1 MSSTSS
7 NTLSDTAP
15 RFLADYRIADFTI
28 NTVNLIIHLADTCSK
43 VISELTI
50 EQQSDE
56 QQALVLNGE
65 HLTLVSLAIDNQI
78 LNASQYQLSD
88 TLLTIPASSLPDSTH
103 FTVTITT
110 EVNPQENTALEG
122 LFKSGDAFC
131 TQCEA
136 EGFRRISY
144 YLDRPDVMATFT
156 TKVIADKTLYPYL
169 LSNGNKVASGELAD
183 NQHFVTWYD
192 PFPKPCYL
200 FALVAG
206 DFDLLENNFTTASGR
221 QVALEIFVDKGNL
234 AKAEHAMTSLQKS
247 MAWDEETFG
256 LEYDLDIYMI
266 VAVDFFN
273 MGAMENKGL
282 NVFNSK
288 FVLADKQCATDSDY
302 FNIEAVIAHE
312 YFHNWT
318 GNRVT
323 CRDWFQLS
331 LKEGLTVFRDQQF
344 SAQMHSSAVTRIQN
358 VRVLRSQ
365 QFAEDAGPMAHPI
378 RPEKV
383 HEMNNF
389 YTLTVYEKGSE
400 VIRMLHTLIGVD
412 KFRKGMD
419 LYFSR
424 FDGMAVT
431 CDDFINAMSDASGKD
446 LSQFKLWYSQSGT
459 PVIKVKEYFDPE
471 TAVYTLTLSQ
481 KLPITKKQ
489 QDPQALHIP
498 IKVEL
503 LTANITDT
511 NDQSIQNTLLEL
523 TETEQSWQFKGFSVK
538 PTLAMLADFTAPVKL
553 VFDQDEASLF
563 TIMKQANNSFCR
575 WDAGQKLLMS
585 YIQQL
590 TFDID
595 YVIPDTLISVI
606 NEILMSD
613 EDRAFIAE
621 QISLPSFDEA
631 AGLMVDIE
639 PLALIN
645 AIKSLS
651 TFIAKGTQQQLLTR
665 YNACQ
670 NKSDLDSV
678 ANRSLKNTCL
688 AYLSQ
693 LPEYHYLVK
702 EQYRKATKNDEIE
715 QENMTDSLAALTCS
729 ARYDLADLNKQLDH
743 FEEKWQKTT
752 LVMDKWFALNA
763 SVVSENIF
771 TRLDTL
777 LAHPQF
783 SLKNPNRARS
793 LIGAFAMNNP
803 KYFHCSSGRGYH
815 FLAEQITKLNEINP
829 QVASRLITPL
839 IQYKSFAPV
848 HQKLMKD
855 TLITLQAL
863 PKLSNDLKEKLDAA
877 LND

>member
-1 MSSTSS
+1 MSSI
-7 NTLSDTAP
+7 LSDTAP
-15 RFLADYRIADFTI
+15 RFLADYRPADFTI
-28 NTVNLIIHLADTCSK
+28 NTVNLTLHLDDTCSQ
-43 VISELTI
+43 VVSELTI
-50 EQQSDE
+50 ERKGDSQE
-56 QQALVLNGE
+56 ALKLNGE
-65 HLTLVSLAIDNQI
+65 HLTLVSLVLDNQA
-78 LNASQYQLSD
+78 LGKDQYQVND
-88 TLLTIPASSLPDSTH
+88 TLLTIAASSLPDRNKFSLI
-103 FTVTITT
+103 VTT
-110 EVNPQENTALEG
+110 EINPQENTALEG

-156 TKVIADKTLYPYL
+156 TKVIADKSLYPYL

-183 NQHFVTWYD
+183 NKHFVTWHD

-206 DFDLLENNFTTASGR
+206 DFDLLEDKFTTASGR
-221 QVALEIFVDKGNL
+221 EVALEIFVDKGNL
-234 AKAEHAMTSLQKS
+234 VKAEHAMTSLQKS

-288 FVLADKQCATDSDY
+288 FVLADSHCATDSDY

-358 VRVLRSQ
+358 VRLLRSQ

-383 HEMNNF
+383 LEMNNF

-412 KFRKGMD
+412 KFRQGMD

-446 LSQFKLWYSQSGT
+446 LAQFKLWYSQSGT
-459 PVIKVKEYFDPE
+459 PVIKAQEKFDLQ
-471 TAVYTLTLSQ
+471 TNVYTVTLSQ
-481 KLPITKKQ
+481 QSPVNKNQ
-489 QDPQALHIP
+489 QNPQALHIP
-498 IKVEL
+498 IKIEL
-503 LTANITDT
+503 ISGDNGETS
-511 NDQSIQNTLLEL
+511 QSELLEL
-523 TETEQSWQFKGFSVK
+523 TQTEQSWQFSEFTSK
-538 PTLAMLADFTAPVKL
+538 PTLAMLADFSAPVKL
-553 VFDQDEASLF
+553 IFEQDNSSLL
-563 TIMKQANNSFCR
+563 TIMKQADNSFCR

-585 YIQQL
+585 YIHQL
-590 TFDID
+590 TFNID
-595 YVIPDTLISVI
+595 YIIPDELTNAI
-606 NEILMSD
+606 NDMLNSGG
-613 EDRAFIAE
+613 DRAFIAE
-621 QISLPSFDEA
+621 QLSLPSFDEA
-631 AGLMVDIE
+631 ASLMVDID
-639 PLALIN
+639 PIALTN
-645 AIKSLS
+645 AIAVLS
-651 TFIAKGTQQQLLTR
+651 IFIAQGTQQQLLAS
-665 YNACQ
+665 YKACQ
-670 NKSDLDSV
+670 QDSSKENAV
-678 ANRSLKNTCL
+678 ANRALKNVCL
-688 AYLSQ
+688 AYLSL
-693 LPEYHYLVK
+693 LPEYQYLVTQ
-702 EQYRKATKNDEIE
+702 QYQEATNNDDILK
-715 QENMTDSLAALTCS
+715 ENMTDSLAALTCS
-729 ARYDLADLNKQLDH
+729 SKHNLDDLPEQLLH
-743 FEEKWQKTT
+743 FENKWQQTT

-763 SVVSENIF
+763 SVVSDNVFDQLEK
-771 TRLDTL
+771 L
-777 LAHPQF
+777 LEHPQF

-803 KYFHCSSGRGYH
+803 KYFHCQTGRGYR
-815 FLAEQITKLNEINP
+815 FLAEQIAKLNEINP

-839 IQYKSFAPV
+839 IQYKSFSSV
-848 HQKLMKD
+848 HQKLMKAE
-855 TLITLQAL
+855 LVKLQAL
-863 PKLSNDLKEKLDAA
+863 TNLSNDLKEKLDAA

>member
-1 MSSTSS
+1 MTDST
-7 NTLSDTAP
+7 P
-15 RFLADYRIADFTI
+15 RFLADYRTAEFTI
-28 NTVNLIIHLADTCSK
+28 NTVNLTIHLDDRCSQI
-43 VISELTI
+43 ISELTI
-50 EQQSDE
+50 ERQGDS
-56 QQALVLNGE
+56 QQALQLNGE
-65 HLTLVSLAIDNQI
+65 HLTLVSLVIDNHELCQ
-78 LNASQYQLSD
+78 NQYQLSD
-88 TLLTIPASSLPDSTH
+88 TLLTIPASNLPESDC
-103 FTVTITT
+103 FTLIITT
-110 EVNPQENTALEG
+110 EVNPLENTALEG

-156 TKVIADKTLYPYL
+156 TKVVANKSLYPYL
-169 LSNGNKVASGELAD
+169 LSNGNKVSSGDLSD
-183 NQHFVTWYD
+183 NKHFVTWHD

-206 DFDLLENNFTTASGR
+206 DFDLLEDKFTTVSGR
-221 QVALEIFVDKGNL
+221 EVALEIFVDRGNVV
-234 AKAEHAMTSLQKS
+234 KAEHAMVSLKKS

-288 FVLADKQCATDSDY
+288 YVLADSQCATDSDY

-358 VRVLRSQ
+358 VRLLRSQ

-383 HEMNNF
+383 LEMNNF

-419 LYFSR
+419 LYFTR

-446 LSQFKLWYSQSGT
+446 LTQFKLWYSQSGT
-459 PVIKVKEYFDPE
+459 PVIKAQEAFDAE
-471 TAVYTLTLSQ
+471 TNVYTLTLLQQS
-481 KLPITKKQ
+481 PVTKTQ

-498 IKVEL
+498 IKIEL
-503 LTANITDT
+503 ISESNEKAS
-511 NDQSIQNTLLEL
+511 QSELLEL
-523 TETEQSWQFKGFSVK
+523 TEAEQSWKFSGFTSK
-538 PTLAMLADFTAPVKL
+538 PTIAMLADFSAPVKL
-553 VFDQDEASLF
+553 YFDQDEATLL
-563 TIMKQANNSFCR
+563 TIVKDANNSFSR

-590 TFDID
+590 TFDD
-595 YVIPDTLISVI
+595 SYAIPEELVNTI
-606 NEILMSD
+606 NGMLNSSG
-613 EDRAFIAE
+613 DRAFIAE
-621 QISLPSFDEA
+621 QLSLPSFDEA
-631 AGLMVDIE
+631 ASLMIDID
-639 PLALIN
+639 PIALSKAITTLA
-645 AIKSLS
+645 
-651 TFIAKGTQQQLLTR
+651 TFIANGAQQQLLTS
-665 YNACQ
+665 YQTCQ
-670 NKSDLDSV
+670 QDSSAHHAV
-678 ANRSLKNTCL
+678 SNRSLKNICL
-688 AYLSQ
+688 SYLSL
-693 LPEYHYLVK
+693 LPEYQYLVTA
-702 EQYRKATKNDEIE
+702 QYQSSTNNDDVL

-729 ARYDLADLNKQLDH
+729 AKNNLSDLNDQLQH
-743 FEEKWQKTT
+743 FEHKWQQTT

-763 SVVSENIF
+763 SVASENIF
-771 TRLDTL
+771 SQLTRLL
-777 LAHPQF
+777 SHPQF

-803 KYFHCSSGRGYH
+803 KYFHCQTGRGYQ
-815 FLAEQITKLNEINP
+815 FLAEQIAKLNEINP

-839 IQYKSFAPV
+839 IQYKSFAV
-848 HQKLMKD
+848 THQTLMKAE
-855 TLITLQAL
+855 LVKLQAL
-863 PKLSNDLKEKLDAA
+863 PQLSNDLREKLDAA
-877 LND
+877 LTE